1 MGRKLALLRGIN
13 VGGRVLPM
21 AELRDLCS
29 KLGWTEVQTYIQ
41 SGNVIFESADEP
53 AALEAS
59 LEAALA
65 ERFGFNVPVMVRTPA
80 QWAVYPAGNPFL
92 EAARD
97 EPKWL
102 MLLVP
107 KRPPA
112 ADAVELLKARATMGE
127 KVGRTGD
134 GLWIWFAGGVAGSKL
149 SPLLIDKLVDSP
161 ATSRNHRT
169 VMKLKEMLE
178 A

>member
-1 MGRKLALLRGIN
+1 MGRRLALVRGIN

-21 AELRDLCS
+21 AELRALCDG
-29 KLGWTEVQTYIQ
+29 LGWQSVETYIQ
-41 SGNVIFESADEP
+41 SGNILFESAAEP
-53 AALEAS
+53 AALEAE
-59 LEAALA
+59 LEATIAD
-65 ERFGFNVPVMVRTPA
+65 RFGFRPPVMVRTPA
-80 QWAVYPAGNPFL
+80 QWAVYPAGNPFP

-97 EPKWL
+97 APNWL

-112 ADAVELLKARATMGE
+112 ADAVERLWARATMGE
-127 KVGRTGD
+127 QVGRAGD
-134 GLWIWFAGGVAGSKL
+134 GLWIWFKDGVARSKL
-149 SPLLIDKLVDSP
+149 SPMLIDKLVESP

-169 VMKLKEMLE
+169 VMRLKEMLE

>member
-21 AELRDLCS
+21 AELRALCTG
-29 KLGWTEVQTYIQ
+29 LGWQAVETYIQ
-41 SGNVIFESADEP
+41 SGNVVFESDGEP
-53 AALEAS
+53 AALESA
-59 LEAALA
+59 LEGAVA
-65 ERFGFNVPVMVRTPA
+65 ERFGFKVPVMIRTPA
-80 QWAVYPAGNPFL
+80 QWAVYPAGNPFP

-97 EPKWL
+97 AAKWL

-107 KRPPA
+107 TRSPA
-112 ADAVELLKARATMGE
+112 ADAVDRLEARATMGE
-127 KVGRTGD
+127 RIGRAGD

>member
-1 MGRKLALLRGIN
+1 MGRMLALIRGIN

-21 AELRDLCS
+21 AELRTLCATI
-29 KLGWTEVQTYIQ
+29 GWRNVQTYIQ
-41 SGNVIFESADEP
+41 SGNVVFESGDPPAMLEP
-53 AALEAS
+53 Q
-59 LEAALA
+59 LEAAIA
-65 ERFGFNVPVMVRTPA
+65 ERFGFKAPVMVRTPA
-80 QWAVYPAGNPFL
+80 QWAVYPAGNPFP

-97 EPKWL
+97 APKSL

-112 ADAVELLKARATMGE
+112 ANAIEMLQARATMGE
-127 KVGRTGD
+127 RVGRAGD

-169 VMKLKEMLE
+169 VMRLKEMLE
-178 A
+178 V